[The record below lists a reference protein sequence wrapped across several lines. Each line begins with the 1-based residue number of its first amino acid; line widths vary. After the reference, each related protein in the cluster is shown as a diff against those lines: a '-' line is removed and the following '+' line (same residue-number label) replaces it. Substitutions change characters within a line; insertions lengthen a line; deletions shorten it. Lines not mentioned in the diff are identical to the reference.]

1 VTVALRPPRRNDTH
15 PSLASWVAWGLWLL
29 AVALEIVAFLLL
41 TLPNQALPAAEKAA
55 SVVETIPFLVFATV
69 GAVIVSRRPGNVIGW
84 LCCAIGFGLSL
95 SVFGSNDA
103 QTTLA
108 ADPDP
113 LPAELLLM
121 ILGDVGFVL
130 SLGLLFTFVLLL
142 FPTGR
147 LLSRRWRLVAWTA
160 GAALAALAAGTLF
173 QPGPMGP
180 GLPANPVGIKATGE
194 ALGNLQAVAGVVIA
208 VLVPACLASLAAR
221 FRRARG
227 AERQQLKWFGFGGV
241 VLVLGVLLSVVLEP
255 LQVPLLG
262 PVVFVAVISAVPT
275 AIGVA
280 VLRAGLYEI
289 DRVINRTLVYGLLTV
304 LLGTVYAA
312 GVFAVGRLLDP
323 ADGQSELAVAAST
336 LAVAALFQP
345 ARRRIQA
352 VVDRRFNRRRYDAAR
367 TVEAFSRRLRDE
379 VDLDTLSAELL
390 AVVDQTMQPT
400 AVSLWLQ
407 PSPPAAPAPRSARKL
422 TATPL

>member
-1 VTVALRPPRRNDTH
+1 MTVALRPPRRNDTH
-15 PSLASWVAWGLWLL
+15 PSLAPWVAWGLWLL

-147 LLSRRWRLVAWTA
+147 LLSRRWRPVAWTA

-208 VLVPACLASLAAR
+208 VLVPACLASLAVR

-262 PVVFVAVISAVPT
+262 PVVFVAAISAVPT

-367 TVEAFSRRLRDE
+367 TVEAFSRHLRDE
-379 VDLDTLSAELL
+379 VELDTLSAELL

-407 PSPPAAPAPRSARKL
+407 PSPQQRPHREAGGN
-422 TATPL
+422 

>member
-1 VTVALRPPRRNDTH
+1 MTVALRPPRRNDTGS
-15 PSLASWVAWGLWLL
+15 SLAPWVAWGLCLL
-29 AVALEIVAFLLL
+29 AAALEIVAFLLF

-84 LCCAIGFGLSL
+84 LCCAIGLCLSL

-103 QTTLA
+103 QMTLA
-108 ADPDP
+108 ADPDRV
-113 LPAELLLM
+113 PAGLLLM
-121 ILGDVGFVL
+121 ILGELGFAL
-130 SLGLLFTFVLLL
+130 SLGLLFTIVLLL

-147 LLSRRWRLVAWTA
+147 LLSRRWRPVAWTT
-160 GAALAALAAGTLF
+160 GAALAALATGTVF

-180 GLPANPVGIKATGE
+180 GLPANPVGITATGE
-194 ALGNLQAVAGVVIA
+194 SLGRLQGAAGGVIA
-208 VLVPACLASLAAR
+208 VLVPVCLASLVVR
-221 FRRARG
+221 FRRAQG

-241 VLVLGVLLSVVLEP
+241 VLVLGIMLGVVIELL
-255 LQVPLLG
+255 QAPLLG
-262 PVVFVAVISAVPT
+262 PALFVASISAVPT

-280 VLRAGLYEI
+280 VLRARLYEI
-289 DRVINRTLVYGLLTV
+289 DRVINRTVVYGLLTV
-304 LLGTVYAA
+304 LLGAVYAA
-312 GVFAVGRLLDP
+312 VVFAVGRLLDP

-352 VVDRRFNRRRYDAAR
+352 AVDRRFNRRRYDAAR

-379 VDLDTLSAELL
+379 VELDTLSAELL

-400 AVSLWLQ
+400 AVWLWLQ
-407 PSPPAAPAPRSARKL
+407 PSPQGRPHRESRGN
-422 TATPL
+422 